1 MPESKSLVANPEWR
15 FRMRT
20 FNRLIAALLLVFAA
34 AGAVG
39 AQTYTVLYN
48 LGSKTG
54 DPLNPTRQGS
64 FAQARDGNLY
74 STSQTGGT
82 NGQGTVFRLTPSG
95 AMTVVYSFDDTHGA
109 QPNGGLT
116 LGTDGYLYGTTYYGG
131 STGFGTIFKIT
142 TGGALTSLH
151 TFNGTTEGNGPLAA
165 PIEGLDG
172 NFYGTT
178 SDGGGE
184 VFGTVYKMTP
194 AGAVSVLYT
203 FGGSDRYPYALALG
217 TDGDFYGTFTG
228 GGTDGY
234 GGIFKITPNGAFTM
248 LNPFDGSN
256 GQFPESRII
265 QASDGSFYG
274 TTNDGGSGSAG
285 VVYEM
290 TRAGVLTDLI
300 SFANNGL
307 GYGPYA
313 GLLQATD
320 GNFYGAAES
329 NPGVSLGVIYQL
341 TPSGTHSMLFNLT
354 NTGGAYPGAYPQ
366 VPLFQHT
373 TGTIYGDTEGGGTAG
388 MGVLYSLDMG
398 LGPFVSLLPTSAKVG
413 KTVEFLGQGFTG
425 TTAVSFNRTPAAFHV
440 VSDTYLTATVP
451 SGAKTGPVTVATS
464 GGTLT
469 SKTAFQVAPQ
479 LTSFN
484 PPSGPVGAQVIIM
497 GVSLTQTTSVV
508 FGGVKAATFK
518 VNSDTQVTATVPAS
532 ALTGKIVITTP
543 GGTAASATSFTVTP

>member
-1 MPESKSLVANPEWR
+1 
-15 FRMRT
+15 MRT
-20 FNRLIAALLLVFAA
+20 ILLVLAA
-34 AGAVG
+34 AVSAG

-48 LGSKTG
+48 LGSQPG

-82 NGQGTVFRLTPSG
+82 NDDGAIFRLTPSG
-95 AMTVVYSFDDTHGA
+95 AMSVIYSFDDTHGA

-116 LGTDGYLYGTTYYGG
+116 LGTDGYLYGTTNYGG
-131 STGFGTIFKIT
+131 STGFGTVFKIT
-142 TGGALTSLH
+142 TGGTLTSLH

-178 SDGGGE
+178 SDGGEE

-203 FGGSDRYPYALALG
+203 FGGSVRYPYALTLG
-217 TDGDFYGTFTG
+217 TNGDFYGTFED
-228 GGTDGY
+228 GGTGGY
-234 GGIFKITPNGAFTM
+234 GGIFEITPSGAFTV
-248 LNPFDGSN
+248 LCNFADTN
-256 GQFPESRII
+256 GAAPESKIV
-265 QASDGSFYG
+265 QASDGSLYG

-285 VVYEM
+285 VVYKC
-290 TRAGVLTDLI
+290 TAGVLTDLF

-313 GLLQATD
+313 GLIEATD
-320 GNFYGAAES
+320 GNFYGAAND

-341 TPSGTHSMLFNLT
+341 TPSGTYSMLFNLT

-388 MGVLYSLDMG
+388 MGVLYSLNMG
-398 LGPFVSLLPTSAKVG
+398 LGPFVSLLPASAKVG

-425 TTAVSFNRTPAAFHV
+425 TRAVSFDHTPTTFDV

-451 SGAKTGPVTVATS
+451 SGAKTGFVTVTTP
-464 GGTLT
+464 GGTLSS
-469 SKTAFQVAPQ
+469 SKKFLVTPQ
-479 LTSFN
+479 FTSFT
-484 PPSGPVGAQVIIM
+484 PPSGPVATPVTIT
-497 GVSLTQTTSVV
+497 GVSLSQTIKIT
-508 FGGVKAATFK
+508 FGGVKATTFQA
-518 VNSDTQVTATVPAS
+518 NSDTQVTATVPTG
-532 ALTGKIVITTP
+532 ALTGKIVLTTT
-543 GGTAASATSFTVTP
+543 GGAAASATSFTVTQ

>member
-1 MPESKSLVANPEWR
+1 VRIFLLILATVAV
-15 FRMRT
+15 
-20 FNRLIAALLLVFAA
+20 AS
-34 AGAVG
+34 
-39 AQTYTVLYN
+39 AQTYTVLYD
-48 LGSKTG
+48 LGSQPG
-54 DPLNPTRQGS
+54 DPLNPNRQGS

-74 STSQTGGT
+74 STSQAGGNT
-82 NGQGTVFRLTPSG
+82 DNGTVFRLTPSG
-95 AMTVVYSFDDTHGA
+95 TMTVVYNFDDTHGA

-142 TGGALTSLH
+142 TGGTLTSLH

-172 NFYGTT
+172 SFYGTT
-178 SDGGGE
+178 SDGGEE

-203 FGGSDRYPYALALG
+203 FGGSVRYPYALTLG

-234 GGIFKITPNGAFTM
+234 GGIFKITPSGAFTV
-248 LNPFDGSN
+248 LYNFDDTN
-256 GQFPESRII
+256 GASPESKVI
-265 QASDGSFYG
+265 QVSDGSFYG

-285 VVYEM
+285 VVYKL
-290 TRAGVLTDLI
+290 TSGVLTDLF

-313 GLLQATD
+313 GLLEATD

-341 TPSGTHSMLFNLT
+341 TPSGTYSMLFNLT
-354 NTGGAYPGAYPQ
+354 NTGGAYSGAYPQ

-373 TGTIYGDTEGGGTAG
+373 TGTIYGDTEGGGSAG
-388 MGVLYSLDMG
+388 EGVLFELDMG
-398 LGPFVSLLPTSAKVG
+398 LGPFVSLLPTVAKDA

-425 TTAVSFNRTPAAFHV
+425 TTAVSFNHTPAAFQV

-451 SGAKTGPVTVATS
+451 SGAKTGFVTVTTP

-469 SKTAFQVAPQ
+469 SSKKFLVTPQ
-479 LTSFN
+479 FTSFS
-484 PPSGPVGAQVIIM
+484 PPSGPVGTPVTIT
-497 GVSLTQTTSVV
+497 GVSLTQTTKVT
-508 FGGVKAATFK
+508 FGGVKATTFQ
-518 VNSDTQVTATVPAS
+518 VNSDTQVTATVPTG
-532 ALTGKIVITTP
+532 ALTGKIVVITP
-543 GGTAASATSFTVTP
+543 GGAAASATSFTVME